1 MFSPF
6 DKMVIVSK
14 IYGQPSY
21 AAGARAGNI
30 KLQSVTLSFRCT
42 RDLGD
47 WGWDWDGE
55 MGGDLCG
62 MYITGARAGY
72 LSVPMVSYCKHSET
86 DRMGV
91 GW

>member
-1 MFSPF
+1 
-6 DKMVIVSK
+6 
-14 IYGQPSY
+14 
-21 AAGARAGNI
+21 
-30 KLQSVTLSFRCT
+30 
-42 RDLGD
+42 
-47 WGWDWDGE
+47 

-91 GW
+91 G